1 MKKTIQNL
9 TKAFLGECQV
19 RNRYTFF
26 ASTARNEG
34 FEQIAAIFLETADQ
48 EKTHAKELYK
58 LMNILKEKDKIKG
71 DLKIEID
78 VPIIYSNTKENI
90 KSAIMGENQEYT
102 SMYPEFADIAEKEG
116 FLDIAK
122 KLRAIAK
129 AEQHHEERYKK
140 LLANLEDGTTF
151 KRKEETIWVCRE
163 CGYMHIGKEA
173 PEKCPSC
180 DHPQAFYQVKCEEY

>member
-151 KRKEETIWVCRE
+151 KRKEETIWVCRK

-173 PEKCPSC
+173 PKKCLSC